1 MNLPARSMAATAPA
15 SASSA
20 AGVPADLLHGLAVR
34 PPRMG
39 WDGLRYQGDALAD
52 ARLDAARAM
61 AGVVSVVRQGHFL
74 GVVAMAPVHAQ
85 QAAAALAPVWRG
97 MDAGAR
103 SDADAGAGD
112 LRPDAQAGDAFVWHA
127 PGADAPAGVRA
138 IAWCLDG
145 HASLWLPACA
155 PEVQALIVGE
165 IAALLQLPMQAVRLF
180 LIDGPVPHALALMD
194 AAADAALLS
203 RAVGRPVGVPC
214 RMAAET
220 RALVLHPLQEQPAA
234 PGAALRPVDGSG
246 DGAPQ
251 PPAASFGF
259 SSPLPWAVRPSCA
272 RLLGQSGAARA
283 AALPGVRGAGTV
295 QAGPHASGL
304 AQAGVDDFNAAQVFA
319 SESLWH
325 ERALEQGHDPLDWRL
340 RHLPEGPARD
350 LATRVAQSAPWR
362 GEAQHADGRL
372 HGRGFAT
379 ACVQGLD
386 PEGRD
391 RTVWSAWV
399 AEVAVHPRTGEIEV
413 TRVVAG
419 HDSQHLQA
427 VQGASVHAQTVE
439 QDAHWLAGA
448 RRLLGAPPAFDDW
461 RSPAGAAATDAP
473 AAGGALMASAPG
485 DGPLIRHGQLGL
497 DGVATLPAAAAI
509 ANAIR
514 HATGVRL
521 REVPFQTEPLRRA
534 LAGEEGPDVPRTR
547 SPLRR
552 GLGWLAAGAAGVA
565 GLAAMAW
572 PMKPALP
579 LTDGPDA
586 SLYSPQ
592 AIERG
597 RLVAAAGDCVVC
609 HTAPGG
615 APNAGGLGLET
626 PFGTIYSTN
635 ITPDTETG
643 IGRWSYAAFE
653 RAMRQGIHQDGR
665 QLYPAFPYTAFAK
678 LSDGDLQ
685 ALYGYLM
692 SRPAV
697 QARAPETQLAFPYS
711 LRPAM
716 AGWNLLFHDATPF
729 QADPV
734 RSADW
739 NRGAYLVQGAG
750 HCTACHSPRNALGAE
765 KGGIHYL
772 GGGEAEGW
780 SAPALNR
787 LADGPRPWSRESLYQ
802 YLRTGFS
809 ARHGVAA
816 GPMAPV
822 IHGLAELP
830 DADVRAM
837 ATYLMELPGQAPQAA
852 PAQVP
857 APAPAADATVAT
869 ASTASTASTAVP
881 MPAPARTLD
890 RHADGER
897 IYQNACAVCH
907 EAGSGPTLFGAKPQL
922 GLNTNLHAA
931 TPDNLVQVILHGIQE
946 PADGA
951 LGYMPGFR
959 DSLNDRQIADLLG
972 YLRARFA
979 PEEKAWP
986 QETETV
992 RRLRATAHAGAP

>member
-1 MNLPARSMAATAPA
+1 MSLPARSIAPPAAEIR
-15 SASSA
+15 
-20 AGVPADLLHGLAVR
+20 GVPADLLHGLAVR
-34 PPRMG
+34 PDRMG
-39 WDGLRYQGDALAD
+39 WDGLRYQGDALAG
-52 ARLDAARAM
+52 ARLDDVRAM
-61 AGVVSVVRQGHFL
+61 AGVVAAVRTGNFL

-85 QAAAALAPVWRG
+85 QAAVALAPVWRG
-97 MDAGAR
+97 MDAGA
-103 SDADAGAGD
+103 SAP
-112 LRPDAQAGDAFVWHA
+112 LPDAPAGDAFVWQPPRTDVHA
-127 PGADAPAGVRA
+127 GARA
-138 IAWCLDG
+138 IAWCMEG

-155 PEVQALIVGE
+155 PDMQALVAGE
-165 IAALLQLPMQAVRLF
+165 IAALLQLPVQAVRLF
-180 LIDGPVPHALALMD
+180 VLDGAAPPAMAWVD

-203 RAVGRPVGVPC
+203 RAVARPVSVACAGAEPC
-214 RMAAET
+214 
-220 RALVLHPLQEQPAA
+220 ALALQPVARPS
-234 PGAALRPVDGSG
+234 PGTGTALRPAESADE
-246 DGAPQ
+246 AP
-251 PPAASFGF
+251 ALFAF
-259 SSPLPWAVRPSCA
+259 SSTLPWAVRPSCA
-272 RLLGQSGAARA
+272 RLLSQSDAACA
-283 AALPGVRGAGTV
+283 AALPSVQDAGTV
-295 QAGPHASGL
+295 QGGRHARGL
-304 AQAGVDDFNAAQVFA
+304 SEAGVDDLNAAQVFA

-325 ERALEQGHDPLDWRL
+325 EWALEQGQDPLDWRL

-350 LATRVAQSAPWR
+350 LATRVVQSAPWP
-362 GEAQHADGRL
+362 GDAKDGDGRL

-379 ACVQGLD
+379 ACMQTLD
-386 PEGRD
+386 PKGRD
-391 RTVWSAWV
+391 RVVWSAWV
-399 AEVAVHPRTGEIEV
+399 AEVAVHPQTGEIEV

-427 VQGASVHAQTVE
+427 AQGASMHAHTVE
-439 QDAHWLAGA
+439 HDAQWLASA
-448 RRLLGAPPAFDDW
+448 RRLLGAPSAFDDW
-461 RSPAGAAATDAP
+461 SSPAGAAANDAP
-473 AAGGALMASAPG
+473 AAGGALTAGTAG
-485 DGPLIRHGQLGL
+485 DGTLVRHGQLGL

-521 REVPFQTEPLRRA
+521 REVPFQTEPLRLA
-534 LAGEEGPDVPRTR
+534 LAGEARAGSPRGR
-547 SPLRR
+547 SALRR
-552 GLGWLAAGAAGVA
+552 GLGWLAAGAAGIA

-635 ITPDTETG
+635 ITPDKETG

-729 QADPV
+729 RADPA
-734 RSADW
+734 RSAEW
-739 NRGAYLVQGAG
+739 NRGAYLVEGAG
-750 HCTACHSPRNALGAE
+750 HCAACHSPRNALGAE

-787 LADGPRPWSRESLYQ
+787 LADGPLPWSRESLHQ

-830 DADVRAM
+830 DADVRAI
-837 ATYLMELPGQAPQAA
+837 ATYLMELPGRAPQAA
-852 PAQVP
+852 PAPDAAPVSVP
-857 APAPAADATVAT
+857 AAAT
-869 ASTASTASTAVP
+869 AAAVP
-881 MPAPARTLD
+881 LPARTLD
-890 RHADGER
+890 RHANGER

-907 EAGSGPTLFGAKPQL
+907 EAGSGPTLFGARPLL

-931 TPDNLVQVILHGIQE
+931 TPDNLVQVILHGIQQ
-946 PADGA
+946 PANDA
-951 LGYMPGFR
+951 LGYMPGFG
-959 DSLNDRQIADLLG
+959 DSLDDRQITDLLG
-972 YLRARFA
+972 YLRTRFA

-986 QETETV
+986 IDTDTI

>member
-1 MNLPARSMAATAPA
+1 MSLPARSIALPATEIPD
-15 SASSA
+15 
-20 AGVPADLLHGLAVR
+20 VPADLLHGLAVR
-34 PPRMG
+34 PDRMG
-39 WDGLRYQGDALAD
+39 WDGLRYQGDALAG

-61 AGVVSVVRQGHFL
+61 AGVVSVVRQDNFL

-85 QAAAALAPVWRG
+85 QAAAALVPVWRG
-97 MDAGAR
+97 MDVGT
-103 SDADAGAGD
+103 DAGMGAP
-112 LRPDAQAGDAFVWHA
+112 LPDAPAGDAFVWQ
-127 PGADAPAGVRA
+127 PPRTDVPAGARA
-138 IAWCLDG
+138 IAWCMEG

-155 PEVQALIVGE
+155 PDMQALVAGE
-165 IAALLQLPMQAVRLF
+165 IAALLELPVQAVRLF
-180 LIDGPVPHALALMD
+180 VLNGAAPPAMALVD

-203 RAVGRPVGVPC
+203 RVVARPVSVACAAGTEPC
-214 RMAAET
+214 
-220 RALVLHPLQEQPAA
+220 ALALQPVAR
-234 PGAALRPVDGSG
+234 PSLGTGTALRPAESADE
-246 DGAPQ
+246 AP
-251 PPAASFGF
+251 ASFAF

-272 RLLGQSGAARA
+272 RLLSQSDAARA
-283 AALPGVRGAGTV
+283 AALPSVQDAGTV
-295 QAGPHASGL
+295 QGGRHARGL
-304 AQAGVDDFNAAQVFA
+304 SQAGMDDLNAAQVFA

-325 ERALEQGHDPLDWRL
+325 EQALQQEHDPLDWRL

-350 LATRVAQSAPWR
+350 LAARVAQSAPWSAD
-362 GEAQHADGRL
+362 AQPSDGRL

-391 RTVWSAWV
+391 RVVWSAWV

-419 HDSQHLQA
+419 HDSQHLQPA
-427 VQGASVHAQTVE
+427 QGASVHAQSVE

-473 AAGGALMASAPG
+473 AAEGALMPSAPG
-485 DGPLIRHGQLGL
+485 DGTLVRHGQLGL

-521 REVPFQTEPLRRA
+521 REVPFQTEPLRLA
-534 LAGEEGPDVPRTR
+534 LAGEAGAGVQPAR
-547 SPLRR
+547 STLRR
-552 GLGWLAAGAAGVA
+552 GLGWLAAGAAGIA

-635 ITPDTETG
+635 ITPDRETG

-729 QADPV
+729 QADPA
-734 RSADW
+734 RSAEW

-750 HCTACHSPRNALGAE
+750 HCAACHSPRNALGAE

-780 SAPALNR
+780 SAPALNQ
-787 LADGPRPWSRESLYQ
+787 LAGGPRPWSRESLYQ

-837 ATYLMELPGQAPQAA
+837 ATYLMELPGPPQAA
-852 PAQVP
+852 PAPGP
-857 APAPAADATVAT
+857 APAPVEAA
-869 ASTASTASTAVP
+869 AVP
-881 MPAPARTLD
+881 SPAPARTLD

-946 PADGA
+946 PADDA

-959 DSLNDRQIADLLG
+959 DSLDDRQIADLLG

-986 QETETV
+986 HDTEAV

>member
-1 MNLPARSMAATAPA
+1 MNLPDRSIAAPAPA
-15 SASSA
+15 SASSV
-20 AGVPADLLHGLAVR
+20 AGTPADLLHGLAVR

-52 ARLDAARAM
+52 ARLDAVRAM
-61 AGVVSVVRQGHFL
+61 AGVVSVVRQANFL

-85 QAAAALAPVWRG
+85 QAAAALVPVWNG
-97 MDAGAR
+97 MAGDAGAR
-103 SDADAGAGD
+103 TPLTDS
-112 LRPDAQAGDAFVWHA
+112 PAGDAFVWDA
-127 PGADAPAGVRA
+127 SPADAPAGARA
-138 IAWCLDG
+138 IAWCVDG
-145 HASLWLPACA
+145 HASLWLPACP
-155 PEVQALIVGE
+155 PEVQALIAGE
-165 IAALLQLPMQAVRLF
+165 IAALLQLPVQAVRL
-180 LIDGPVPHALALMD
+180 LLLDGLAPHALALMD

-203 RAVGRPVGVPC
+203 RAVARPVGVPC
-214 RMAAET
+214 RMAGEPHP
-220 RALVLHPLQEQPAA
+220 LVLRAVQEQPIA
-234 PGAALRPVDGSG
+234 PGDALRPADGSG
-246 DGAPQ
+246 ADAAVTAP
-251 PPAASFGF
+251 ASLGF

-272 RLLGQSGAARA
+272 RLLGQPGAAHA
-283 AALPGVRGAGTV
+283 AAWPSVRGAGTV
-295 QAGPHASGL
+295 HAGRHACAL

-325 ERALEQGHDPLDWRL
+325 EQALAQGHDPLDWRL

-350 LATRVAQSAPWR
+350 LAARVAKSAQWP
-362 GEAQHADGRL
+362 GDLPQADGRL
-372 HGRGFAT
+372 HGKGFAT
-379 ACVQGLD
+379 ACVQSLD
-386 PEGRD
+386 PEGQD
-391 RTVWSAWV
+391 RVVWSAWV
-399 AEVAVHPRTGEIEV
+399 AEVAVHPQTGEIEV

-419 HDSQHLQA
+419 HDSQHLQPA
-427 VQGASVHAQTVE
+427 QGASVHAQTVE

-461 RSPAGAAATDAP
+461 RSPAGAAATGAP
-473 AAGGALMASAPG
+473 AAAGALVAGGPE
-485 DGPLIRHGQLGL
+485 DGTLVRQGQLGL

-521 REVPFQTEPLRRA
+521 REVPFQTEPLRLA
-534 LAGEEGPDVPRTR
+534 LAGESDAGAQSAR
-547 SPLRR
+547 SMLRR
-552 GLGWLAAGAAGVA
+552 SLGWLAAAAAGIA
-565 GLAAMAW
+565 GLAAVAW

-626 PFGTIYSTN
+626 PFGTIYTTN
-635 ITPDTETG
+635 ITPDTDTG

-678 LSDGDLQ
+678 LSNGDLQ

-692 SRPAV
+692 SQPAV
-697 QARAPETQLAFPYS
+697 KARPTETQLAFPYS
-711 LRPAM
+711 LRPAL

-729 QADPV
+729 KADPS
-734 RSADW
+734 RSPEW
-739 NRGAYLVQGAG
+739 NRGAYLVEGAG
-750 HCTACHSPRNALGAE
+750 HCAACHSPRNALGAE
-765 KGGIHYL
+765 KTGLHYL
-772 GGGEAEGW
+772 DGGEAEGW

-787 LADGPRPWSRESLYQ
+787 LAAGKLPWNREELYQ

-837 ATYLMELPGQAPQAA
+837 ATYLMELPGQTPLEAA
-852 PAQVP
+852 VPITAAASPRMPEP
-857 APAPAADATVAT
+857 APS
-869 ASTASTASTAVP
+869 ASP
-881 MPAPARTLD
+881 D
-890 RHADGER
+890 RHVNGER

-907 EAGSGPTLFGAKPQL
+907 EAGSGPTLFGIKPL
-922 GLNTNLHAA
+922 LELNTNLHAA
-931 TPDNLVQVILHGIQE
+931 TPDNLVQIILNGIQT
-946 PADGA
+946 PADDA

-959 DSLNDRQIADLLG
+959 HSLDDRQVADLLG
-972 YLRARFA
+972 YLRTRFA

-986 QETETV
+986 DDTTTI
-992 RRLRATAHAGAP
+992 RRLRAAAHAAP

>member
-1 MNLPARSMAATAPA
+1 MNLPARSMPAPA
-15 SASSA
+15 LATASSA
-20 AGVPADLLHGLAVR
+20 LDVPADLLHGLAVR

-39 WDGLRYQGDALAD
+39 WDGMRYQGDALAD
-52 ARLDAARAM
+52 VQLDAARAM
-61 AGVVSVVRQGHFL
+61 AGVVAVVRQDNFL

-85 QAAAALAPVWRG
+85 QAAVGLAPVWRA
-97 MDAGAR
+97 MDVGPGA
-103 SDADAGAGD
+103 AA
-112 LRPDAQAGDAFVWHA
+112 LLPDPPAGDAFLWHA
-127 PGADAPAGVRA
+127 PRADAPAGTRA
-138 IAWCLDG
+138 IAWYLDG

-155 PEVQALIVGE
+155 PEVQALIAGE
-165 IAALLQLPMQAVRLF
+165 VAALLQLPEQAVRLI
-180 LIDGPVPHALALMD
+180 LVDGVAPHALSLMD

-203 RAVGRPVGVPC
+203 RAVARPVGVPC
-214 RMAAET
+214 GVAGEP
-220 RALVLHPLQEQPAA
+220 RALVLHALREQPS
-234 PGAALRPVDGSG
+234 ALGTALQPVQGSG
-246 DGAPQ
+246 AGVSVSSP
-251 PPAASFGF
+251 ASFGF

-272 RLLGQSGAARA
+272 RLLGQPGAARA
-283 AALPGVRGAGTV
+283 AALPSVRSAGSV
-295 QAGPHASGL
+295 QAARQASGF
-304 AQAGVDDFNAAQVFA
+304 AQAGVDDLNAAQVFA

-325 ERALEQGHDPLDWRL
+325 EQALERGHDPLDWRL
-340 RHLPEGPARD
+340 RHLPKGPARD
-350 LATRVAQSAPWR
+350 LATRVAQSAPWSAD
-362 GEAQHADGRL
+362 AQPSDGRL
-372 HGRGFAT
+372 HGQGFAS
-379 ACVQGLD
+379 ACMQTLD
-386 PEGRD
+386 AEGRD
-391 RTVWSAWV
+391 RMVWSAWV
-399 AEVAVHPRTGEIEV
+399 AEVAVHPQTGAIEV

-419 HDSQHLQA
+419 HDSQNLQPA
-427 VQGASVHAQTVE
+427 QGASVHAQLVE
-439 QDAHWLAGA
+439 QDAQWLAGA
-448 RRLLGAPPAFDDW
+448 RRLLCAPPAFDDW

-473 AAGGALMASAPG
+473 AAGGALATGITGEGA
-485 DGPLIRHGQLGL
+485 LVRHGQLGL

-521 REVPFQTEPLRRA
+521 REVPFQTEPLRLA
-534 LAGEEGPDVPRTR
+534 LAGEAVAGGPPVRGA
-547 SPLRR
+547 LRR
-552 GLGWLAAGAAGVA
+552 GLGWLAAGAAGIA

-572 PMKPALP
+572 PLKPALP

-615 APNAGGLGLET
+615 AANAGGLGLET

-635 ITPDTETG
+635 ITPDEETG

-697 QARAPETQLAFPYS
+697 QARAPETQLAFPYN

-729 QADPV
+729 RADPA
-734 RSADW
+734 RSAEW
-739 NRGAYLVQGAG
+739 NRGAYLVEGAG
-750 HCTACHSPRNALGAE
+750 HCAACHSPRNALGAE
-765 KGGIHYL
+765 KSGIHYL

-780 SAPALNR
+780 SAPALNQ
-787 LADGPRPWSRESLYQ
+787 LAEGPRPWSRESLYQ

-830 DADVRAM
+830 DADLRAM
-837 ATYLMELPGQAPQAA
+837 ATYLMELPGRAPQAA
-852 PAQVP
+852 PVP
-857 APAPAADATVAT
+857 QAVQAPGPAVA
-869 ASTASTASTAVP
+869 AAV
-881 MPAPARTLD
+881 PAPARTLE
-890 RHADGER
+890 RHASGER
-897 IYQNACAVCH
+897 LYQNACAVCH

-931 TPDNLVQVILHGIQE
+931 TPDNLIQVILHGIQQ
-946 PADGA
+946 PANDA
-951 LGYMPGFR
+951 LGYMPGFG
-959 DSLNDRQIADLLG
+959 DSLDDRQIADLLG
-972 YLRARFA
+972 YLRTRFA

-986 QETETV
+986 DDTTTTI
-992 RRLRATAHAGAP
+992 RRLRAAAHAAP

>member
-1 MNLPARSMAATAPA
+1 MNLPARSIAPPVTDVP
-15 SASSA
+15 
-20 AGVPADLLHGLAVR
+20 GVPADLLHGLAVR
-34 PPRMG
+34 PDRMG

-52 ARLDAARAM
+52 ARLDDARAM
-61 AGVVSVVRQGHFL
+61 AGVVAAVRQDNFL

-85 QAAAALAPVWRG
+85 QAAVVLAPVWRG
-97 MDAGAR
+97 MDAGGGAR
-103 SDADAGAGD
+103 EPLPGA
-112 LRPDAQAGDAFVWHA
+112 PAGDAFVWH
-127 PGADAPAGVRA
+127 PPRTDVPAGARA
-138 IAWCLDG
+138 IAWCMDG
-145 HASLWLPACA
+145 HASLWLPRCT
-155 PEVQALIVGE
+155 PDVQSLVAGE
-165 IAALLQLPMQAVRLF
+165 IAALLQLPVQAVRLF
-180 LIDGPVPHALALMD
+180 VLDGAAPPALALMD

-203 RAVGRPVGVPC
+203 RAVARPVSVACAAGVEPC
-214 RMAAET
+214 
-220 RALVLHPLQEQPAA
+220 ALALQPAVL
-234 PGAALRPVDGSG
+234 PSMGTGAGAGNALRPAGSA
-246 DGAPQ
+246 DEAP
-251 PPAASFGF
+251 ASFVF
-259 SSPLPWAVRPSCA
+259 SSPLSWTVRPSCA
-272 RLLGQSGAARA
+272 RLLGQPGAARA
-283 AALPGVRGAGTV
+283 SALPSVLDAGTV
-295 QAGPHASGL
+295 QGGRHARHL
-304 AQAGVDDFNAAQVFA
+304 AQAGVDDLNAAQVFA

-325 ERALEQGHDPLDWRL
+325 EQALAQGQDPLDWRL

-350 LATRVAQSAPWR
+350 LATRVARSAPWP
-362 GEAQHADGRL
+362 GDGQDADGRL

-379 ACVQGLD
+379 ACMQSLD
-386 PEGRD
+386 AEGRD
-391 RTVWSAWV
+391 RVVWSAWV
-399 AEVAVHPRTGEIEV
+399 AEVAVHPQTGEIEV

-419 HDSQHLQA
+419 HDGQHLQA
-427 VQGASVHAQTVE
+427 AQGASVHAHTVE
-439 QDAHWLAGA
+439 HDARWLASA
-448 RRLLGAPPAFDDW
+448 RRLLGAPATFDTWD
-461 RSPAGAAATDAP
+461 SPASAEEGP
-473 AAGGALMASAPG
+473 AAGGQLLAAGQGEKALV
-485 DGPLIRHGQLGL
+485 RHGQLDL

-521 REVPFQTEPLRRA
+521 REVPFQTEPLRLA
-534 LAGEEGPDVPRTR
+534 LAGEAGAGGQPAR
-547 SPLRR
+547 STLRR
-552 GLGWLAAGAAGVA
+552 SLGWLAAGAAGIA

-597 RLVAAAGDCVVC
+597 RLVAAAGDCAVC

-635 ITPDTETG
+635 ITPDKETG

-697 QARAPETQLAFPYS
+697 QARAPETQLPFPYS

-729 QADPV
+729 RADPA
-734 RSADW
+734 RSAEW
-739 NRGAYLVQGAG
+739 NRGAYLVEGAG
-750 HCTACHSPRNALGAE
+750 HCAACHSPRNALGAE

-830 DADVRAM
+830 DTDVRAI
-837 ATYLMELPGQAPQAA
+837 ATYLLELPGRVPQAA
-852 PAQVP
+852 PAAHPAPVAVP
-857 APAPAADATVAT
+857 AATTATEVA
-869 ASTASTASTAVP
+869 
-881 MPAPARTLD
+881 APARTLD
-890 RHADGER
+890 RHASGER

-907 EAGSGPTLFGAKPQL
+907 EAGSGPTLFGARPQL

-931 TPDNLVQVILHGIQE
+931 TPDNLVQVILHGIQQ
-946 PADGA
+946 PANDA
-951 LGYMPGFR
+951 LGYMPGFG
-959 DSLNDRQIADLLG
+959 DSLDDRQIADLLG

-979 PEEKAWP
+979 PGEKAWP
-986 QETETV
+986 QDTDTV

>member
-1 MNLPARSMAATAPA
+1 MNLPARSIASPAPA
-15 SASSA
+15 SASASP
-20 AGVPADLLHGLAVR
+20 GVPADLLHGLAVR
-34 PPRMG
+34 PTRMG
-39 WDGLRYQGDALAD
+39 WDGLRYQGDTLAD
-52 ARLDAARAM
+52 ARLDLARTM
-61 AGVVSVVRQGHFL
+61 AGVVSVVHHDNFL

-85 QAAAALAPVWRG
+85 QAAAVLAPVWRG
-97 MDAGAR
+97 MDADTR
-103 SDADAGAGD
+103 SHADAGAGAGAGA

-127 PGADAPAGVRA
+127 LAPDVPAGARA

-155 PEVQALIVGE
+155 PEVQALVSGE
-165 IAALLQLPMQAVRLF
+165 IAALLQLPVQAVRLF
-180 LIDGPVPHALALMD
+180 LIDGPALHALALMD

-214 RMAAET
+214 SVAGEP
-220 RALVLHPLQEQPAA
+220 RALVLHTLQEQPAA
-234 PGAALRPVDGSG
+234 PGTALQPA
-246 DGAPQ
+246 DGAGAGAPVT
-251 PPAASFGF
+251 PAESFRF
-259 SSPLPWAVRPSCA
+259 SPSLPWAVRPSGA
-272 RLLGQSGAARA
+272 RLLGQPGAARA

-295 QAGPHASGL
+295 EAARPAPGL

-325 ERALEQGHDPLDWRL
+325 ERALEQGHDPLEWRL

-350 LATRVAQSAPWR
+350 LATRVAQSAQSR
-362 GEAQHADGRL
+362 GESQHADGRL

-386 PEGRD
+386 PDGRD
-391 RTVWSAWV
+391 RVVWSAWV

-419 HDSQHLQA
+419 HDSQHLQPA
-427 VQGASVHAQTVE
+427 QGASVHAQTVE

-461 RSPAGAAATDAP
+461 RSPAGAAATGAP
-473 AAGGALMASAPG
+473 AAEGALVAGKVG
-485 DGPLIRHGQLGL
+485 DGTLIRHGQLGL

-521 REVPFQTEPLRRA
+521 REVPFQTEPLRLA
-534 LAGEEGPDVPRTR
+534 LAGEADAAGQPAR
-547 SPLRR
+547 STLRR
-552 GLGWLAAGAAGVA
+552 GLGWLAAGAAGIA

-729 QADPV
+729 QADPA
-734 RSADW
+734 RSAEW

-750 HCTACHSPRNALGAE
+750 HCAACHSPRNALGAE

-780 SAPALNR
+780 SAPALHQ
-787 LADGPRPWSRESLYQ
+787 LAGGPRPWSRESLYQ

-852 PAQVP
+852 PAPGP
-857 APAPAADATVAT
+857 APAPAAAAP
-869 ASTASTASTAVP
+869 AAAAVP

-890 RHADGER
+890 RHASGER

-959 DSLNDRQIADLLG
+959 DSLDDRQIADLLG

-979 PEEKAWP
+979 PEEAPWP
-986 QETETV
+986 QEMETV

>member
-1 MNLPARSMAATAPA
+1 MNLPDRSITPLATEVPGA
-15 SASSA
+15 
-20 AGVPADLLHGLAVR
+20 PADLLHGLAVR
-34 PPRMG
+34 PGRMG

-52 ARLDAARAM
+52 ARLDDARAM
-61 AGVVSVVRQGHFL
+61 AGVVATVRIGNFL

-85 QAAAALAPVWRG
+85 QAAVALAPVWRG
-97 MDAGAR
+97 MDAGA
-103 SDADAGAGD
+103 STPLPEA
-112 LRPDAQAGDAFVWHA
+112 PAGDAFVWR
-127 PGADAPAGVRA
+127 PPRTDAPAGARA
-138 IAWCLDG
+138 VAWCMEG

-155 PEVQALIVGE
+155 PDIQALVAGE
-165 IAALLQLPMQAVRLF
+165 IAALLQLPVQAVRLF
-180 LIDGPVPHALALMD
+180 VLDGAAPHALTLMD

-203 RAVGRPVGVPC
+203 RAVARPVSVACAAGVEPS
-214 RMAAET
+214 
-220 RALVLHPLQEQPAA
+220 ALALQPAA
-234 PGAALRPVDGSG
+234 LPSMDTVAGTALRPAE
-246 DGAPQ
+246 GAAQ
-251 PPAASFGF
+251 APAPFVL

-272 RLLGQSGAARA
+272 RLLSHSDAARA
-283 AALPGVRGAGTV
+283 AALPSVQDAGTV
-295 QAGPHASGL
+295 QGGRPARGL
-304 AQAGVDDFNAAQVFA
+304 SQAGVDDLNAAQVFA

-325 ERALEQGHDPLDWRL
+325 EQALEQGQDPLDWRL

-350 LATRVAQSAPWR
+350 LATRVARSAPWPGAGR
-362 GEAQHADGRL
+362 ESDGRL

-379 ACVQGLD
+379 ACMQTLD

-391 RTVWSAWV
+391 SVVWSAWV
-399 AEVAVHPRTGEIEV
+399 AEVAVHPQTGEIEV

-419 HDSQHLQA
+419 HDSQHLREA
-427 VQGASVHAQTVE
+427 QGAGVHTQIVE

-448 RRLLGAPPAFDDW
+448 RRLLGAPPAFDGW
-461 RSPAGAAATDAP
+461 RSPAGAAPTDAP
-473 AAGGALMASAPG
+473 TLRGALAADAAG
-485 DGPLIRHGQLGL
+485 DGTVVRHGQLDL

-521 REVPFQTEPLRRA
+521 REVPFQTEPLRLA
-534 LAGEEGPDVPRTR
+534 LAGEAGAGAQSPRST
-547 SPLRR
+547 LRR
-552 GLGWLAAGAAGVA
+552 GLGWIAAGAAGIA

-586 SLYSPQ
+586 SLYSQQ

-635 ITPDTETG
+635 ITPDEETG

-697 QARAPETQLAFPYS
+697 QARPPETRLPFPYS

-729 QADPV
+729 RADPA
-734 RSADW
+734 RSAEW
-739 NRGAYLVQGAG
+739 NRGAYLVEGAG
-750 HCTACHSPRNALGAE
+750 HCAACHSPRNALGAE

-780 SAPALNR
+780 SAPALDR

-802 YLRTGFS
+802 YLRAGFS

-830 DADVRAM
+830 DTDVRAI
-837 ATYLMELPGQAPQAA
+837 ATYLLELPGRAPQAA
-852 PAQVP
+852 PAPEPAPVAVP
-857 APAPAADATVAT
+857 AAAA
-869 ASTASTASTAVP
+869 AVP
-881 MPAPARTLD
+881 VPARTLD
-890 RHADGER
+890 RHANGER

-922 GLNTNLHAA
+922 ALNTNLHAA
-931 TPDNLVQVILHGIQE
+931 TPDNLVQVILHGIQQ
-946 PADGA
+946 PANDA
-951 LGYMPGFR
+951 LGYMPGFG
-959 DSLNDRQIADLLG
+959 DSLDDRQITDLLG

-986 QETETV
+986 HDTDTV